1 MPQELS
7 VDPLLTPLPSSIS
20 PDPGESVG
28 TIISS
33 SVLGTLCS
41 FASHGIIHCD
51 VRKGNILFFL
61 KPPPP
66 VVVDIG
72 QSALREDD
80 SESVVTT
87 DVKVHHT
94 TRSRDQI
101 SRYVPPTFFPDPRGA
116 DCCNAV
122 VNMKGQRWCVATEET
137 GPGGIRLD
145 EGTKSLLG
153 LLQRRLAC

>member
-1 MPQELS
+1 MKVSAQSIPVLS
-7 VDPLLTPLPSSIS
+7 VTRFLITM
-20 PDPGESVG
+20 VR
-28 TIISS
+28 
-33 SVLGTLCS
+33 S
-41 FASHGIIHCD
+41 FASHGIIPYV

-61 KPPPP
+61 EPPSP
-66 VVVDIG
+66 VVIDFG

-101 SRYVPPTFFPDPRGA
+101 SRYIPPPHVFPILAARIA
-116 DCCNAV
+116 M

-145 EGTKSLLG
+145 EGTKSLTG
-153 LLQRRLAC
+153 LLQRTQAC